1 MNISVVSNAFAKSI
15 GLGGSKAIRAK
26 SITQG
31 AGCRYAPDHS
41 GDQNDAKVS
50 MPNQRRG
57 FQERVVNPGSGA
69 KGSGGSINKAP
80 TIRDPLQKG
89 GKR

>member
-1 MNISVVSNAFAKSI
+1 MISNAFAKSI
-15 GLGGSKAIRAK
+15 GLGGSKAIKAN

-41 GDQNDAKVS
+41 GDQDEAKVS

-57 FQERVVNPGSGA
+57 FQERAVNSGSGA
-69 KGSGGSINKAP
+69 KGNGGSIDKAP
-80 TIRDPLQKG
+80 TIRDPLRKG

>member
-1 MNISVVSNAFAKSI
+1 VVSNAFAKSI

-41 GDQNDAKVS
+41 GDQNDAKVIS
-50 MPNQRRG
+50 CAAFR
-57 FQERVVNPGSGA
+57 
-69 KGSGGSINKAP
+69 KGRSIPAAGPTKGHGGNVDKRA
-80 TIRDPLQKG
+80 TTKDPLQKG
-89 GKR
+89 GSRYAE

>member
-1 MNISVVSNAFAKSI
+1 VVSNAFAKSI

-57 FQERVVNPGSGA
+57 FQERAVNTGSGA
-69 KGSGGSINKAP
+69 KGHGGNVDKRA
-80 TIRDPLQKG
+80 TTKDPLQKG
-89 GKR
+89 GSRYAE